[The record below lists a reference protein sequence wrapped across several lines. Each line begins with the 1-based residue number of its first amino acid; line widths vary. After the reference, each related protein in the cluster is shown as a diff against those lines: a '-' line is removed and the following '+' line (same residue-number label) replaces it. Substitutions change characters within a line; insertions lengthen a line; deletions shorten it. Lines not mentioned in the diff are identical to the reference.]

1 MWFESLTGFKEESPG
16 PSTEITLMREYSFT
30 QARQCFAAILDEAK
44 KEGVVCI
51 KKRDGE
57 TFFLKPAPPKKSPLD
72 VKGVDLGLSSAEI
85 VDVIR
90 KGRERQY
97 GS

>member
-1 MWFESLTGFKEESPG
+1 
-16 PSTEITLMREYSFT
+16 MREYSFT
-30 QARQCFAAILDEAK
+30 EARQHFASILDEAK

-57 TFFLKPAPPKKSPLD
+57 SFFIKPAKLKKSPLD
-72 VKGVDLGLSSAEI
+72 VKGVNLGLGATEI
-85 VDVIR
+85 VDIVR

-97 GS
+97 S